1 MRIICRQYILNP
13 LVSHLWK
20 MGVMFP
26 SSYGGTA
33 NENTNSMQWKY
44 RPVENVQDYSHPD
57 ISSTRQHMK
66 IADHRSTH
74 ILSTRPKND
83 NDDDD
88 ECHRQERRSIKRIDV
103 RTVNN

>member
-1 MRIICRQYILNP
+1 
-13 LVSHLWK
+13 

-66 IADHRSTH
+66 IGDHRSTH

-83 NDDDD
+83 NDDGD